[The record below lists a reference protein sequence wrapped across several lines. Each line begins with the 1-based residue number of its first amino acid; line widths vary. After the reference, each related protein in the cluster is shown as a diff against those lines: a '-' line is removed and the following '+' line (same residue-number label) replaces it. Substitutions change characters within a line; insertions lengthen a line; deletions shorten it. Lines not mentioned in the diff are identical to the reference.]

1 MQVILIERVA
11 KLGQIGD
18 VVRVRSGFARNYLL
32 PQGKALR
39 ATKENKEKFEGMKSE
54 LEAKNAERKSG
65 ADAVSTKLNGQSFVL
80 VRQAGETG
88 QLYGSVS
95 TRDIAQALTQG
106 GFNVDR
112 QHIVLNAPIKTI
124 GLHTI
129 PVALHPEVE
138 VKIVVNVARSEVEG
152 KRQAAGE
159 DLSVS
164 RSDEEEEKIQARL
177 KAEKFFEKAP
187 EGEDGEEAEPAAE
200 GEQADAKPVR
210 AKATRGQKKA
220 EPATEQADAKSG
232 DKPEKKAKKEK

>member
-18 VVRVRSGFARNYLL
+18 VVRVRSGFARNFLL

-39 ATKENKEKFEGMKSE
+39 ATKENKEKFEGMKAE
-54 LEAKNAERKSG
+54 LEAKNAEKKSG
-65 ADAVSTKLNGQSFVL
+65 ADAISSKLNGQSFVL

-95 TRDIAQALTQG
+95 TRDIAQALSQG

-124 GLHTI
+124 GLHVL
-129 PVALHPEVE
+129 PVELHPEVE
-138 VKIVVNVARSEVEG
+138 VKITVNVARSEEEG

-164 RSDEEEEKIQARL
+164 RSDEEEEKIQARI
-177 KAEKFFEKAP
+177 KAEKFFEKKP
-187 EGEDGEEAEPAAE
+187 EGEEEATEASAE
-200 GEQADAKPVR
+200 DDQADAKP
-210 AKATRGQKKA
+210 AKTKATRGQKKA
-220 EPATEQADAKSG
+220 EPATEQADAKSD
-232 DKPEKKAKKEK
+232 DKPAKKAKKEK